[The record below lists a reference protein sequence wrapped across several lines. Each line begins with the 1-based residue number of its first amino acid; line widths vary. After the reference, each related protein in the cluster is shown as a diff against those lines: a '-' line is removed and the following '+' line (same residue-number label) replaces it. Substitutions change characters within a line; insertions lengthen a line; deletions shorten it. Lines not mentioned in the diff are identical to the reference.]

1 MPFVLLL
8 GALKIAGAV
17 VLWSLA
23 QGRQQVAYPG
33 LFPPWFHLLFLAA
46 FAGTGAALLW
56 VARTD
61 RRARAFGVVL
71 VSFGS
76 IFADPLLRHALLTA
90 DGLDACITQ
99 LLYATQV
106 IAFTPAALW
115 LFASVF
121 PAREPRR
128 IGWLDPLALARLS
141 AVVGGARAAGELGG
155 CRDRPAGART
165 AAVAARQS
173 TTGGLWTTLS
183 LLDLPAF
190 PFLVLKGRLASPR
203 ERRHAFRFLAGLAVG
218 MLPLGIDL
226 LLAGAWPAYLVAT
239 RGAGSRDGRSG

>member
-1 MPFVLLL
+1 MAFVLLL
-8 GALKIAGAV
+8 GALKIVGAV
-17 VLWSLA
+17 VLWSVA
-23 QGRQQVAYPG
+23 QGRQQVAYPSV
-33 LFPPWFHLLFLAA
+33 FPPWFHLLFLAA

-76 IFADPLLRHALLTA
+76 IFVDPLLRHALLTA
-90 DGLDACITQ
+90 EGLTARIAE

-106 IAFTPAALW
+106 VAFTPAALW

-141 AVVGGARAAGELGG
+141 AIVGGVALLVNLADAIERPARAG
-155 CRDRPAGART
+155 T
-165 AAVAARQS
+165 AALAA
-173 TTGGLWTTLS
+173 
-183 LLDLPAF
+183 
-190 PFLVLKGRLASPR
+190 PR
-203 ERRHAFRFLAGLAVG
+203 RRRRPVDDAERAG
-218 MLPLGIDL
+218 P
-226 LLAGAWPAYLVAT
+226 
-239 RGAGSRDGRSG
+239 SRISFSWC